1 MDLFVYNTLTKKV
14 EKFVPFKYPVGM
26 YTCGPTVYDFAHIGN
41 FRTYI
46 VEDLIKRTLMLNGY
60 KVVHVMN
67 ITDVGHLTDDQDQG
81 EDKVELSAQKEKKS
95 AWEIAEFYTDAFLN
109 DLKKLNILMPDYMP
123 KATEHIKEM
132 IDLIKILEKKGY
144 TYKISDGIYFDTSK
158 FKDYG
163 KLAQLKK
170 KKLIAGARVEFNPEK
185 RNPTDFALWKFSPKD
200 VKRQMEW
207 ESPWGIGFPGWHI
220 ECSAMSM
227 KYLGKTIDI
236 HCGGIDHID
245 VHHTNEIAQSEAATG
260 KKFVNYWLHVN
271 FLKVEGEKMSKS
283 LGNIITLEDIENR
296 GFSPLSF
303 RYLVLTSHYRSEMN
317 FTWQAMESA
326 QNAYNLLLETISSF
340 NLFISLRKS
349 AFSLHKSANIIA
361 KVKKEILNIVN
372 DDLDT
377 PRLIAKL
384 WEVLRSNEDLKFKK
398 IFVLE
403 ADKVLGL
410 RFKEFLQKQKLPAEV
425 KKKVLLREKLRKE
438 GKWQEAD
445 KIREEILKIGYKIE
459 DTKQGPIIKKVVVK
473 NTPAGRQ
480 GLTLTKYNE

>member
-1 MDLFVYNTLTKKV
+1 MDLYLFNTLTRKK
-14 EKFVPFKYPVGM
+14 EKFRPLKDKIVTM
-26 YTCGPTVYDFAHIGN
+26 YNCGPTVYERPHIGN
-41 FRTYI
+41 LRAYI
-46 VEDLIKRTLMLNGY
+46 FADTLRRTLEYNGY
-60 KVVHVMN
+60 KVKQIIN
-67 ITDVGHLTDDQDQG
+67 ITDVGHLTSDADTG
-81 EDKVELSAQKEKKS
+81 EDKIEKSAREKRKT
-95 AWEIAEFYTDAFLN
+95 AWEIARYFEKLFKEDI
-109 DLKKLNILMPDYMP
+109 KKLNIKTPFKFP
-123 KATEHIKEM
+123 RATEHIKEM
-132 IDLIKILEKKGY
+132 IELIKILEKKGY

-158 FKDYG
+158 FKNYG
-163 KLAQLKK
+163 ELSGLKK
-170 KKLIAGARVEFNPEK
+170 KQLLAGARVEFNPEK

-207 ESPWGIGFPGWHI
+207 PSPWGIGFPGWHI

-236 HCGGIDHID
+236 HTGGIDHID

-271 FLKVEGEKMSKS
+271 FLRVEGEKMSKS
-283 LGNIITLEDIENR
+283 LGNIITLEDIEKR
-296 GFSPLSF
+296 GFHSLAY
-303 RYLVLTSHYRSEMN
+303 RYLVLTAHYRSEMN

-340 NLFISLRKS
+340 KLSVN
-349 AFSLHKSANIIA
+349 LHKSAS
-361 KVKKEILNIVN
+361 VQRSSVSKEILKIIN

-384 WEVLRSNEDLKFKK
+384 WEVLRSDEDLGYKK

-410 RFKEFLQKQKLPAEV
+410 KLKEFLQKQKLPAEI
-425 KKKVLLREKLRKE
+425 KKKILLREKLRRE

-445 KIREEILKIGYKIE
+445 KIREEVLKAGYKVE
-459 DTKQGPIIKKVVVK
+459 DTKQGPIIKKVV
-473 NTPAGRQ
+473 N
-480 GLTLTKYNE
+480 